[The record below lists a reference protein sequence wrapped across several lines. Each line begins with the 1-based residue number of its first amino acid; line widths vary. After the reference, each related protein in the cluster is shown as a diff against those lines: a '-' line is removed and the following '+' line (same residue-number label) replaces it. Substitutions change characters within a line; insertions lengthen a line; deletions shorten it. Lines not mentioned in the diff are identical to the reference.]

1 MVPGGTPTPV
11 YPSGQPSSRDPTAIS
26 PAHPGGHTL
35 PCHVHYHP
43 CSPPVGSSSA
53 KGGEGWGGALGRA
66 LTALQLGRQAL
77 GARLRPRSPAG
88 WPQASHYTC
97 LSLSFLFHRWD
108 NRPYLPGPTEGLT
121 ATRKRSMSFSP
132 PPRRPPPALLQ
143 KKMRFLAAA
152 EGELGRGR
160 LLPPEPVTG
169 AQSCSHGCPAH
180 SGGGAGIPPTRADSP
195 QRLNDVPHH
204 PCEVRE
210 GWHWPL
216 TCPLVGNLAVGSN
229 LSDRG

>member
-35 PCHVHYHP
+35 PCHAHSHP
-43 CSPPVGSSSA
+43 CSPPAGASSA
-53 KGGEGWGGALGRA
+53 KGREGWGGGLGRA

-77 GARLRPRSPAG
+77 GARLRPRPPAG

-121 ATRKRSMSFSP
+121 ATCKCSVSFSP

-143 KKMRFLAAA
+143 KKMRFPAAA
-152 EGELGRGR
+152 EGELGRGCWPWR
-160 LLPPEPVTG
+160 AGQPAPTRAPVIG

-180 SGGGAGIPPTRADSP
+180 SGGGAGIPPTRAD
-195 QRLNDVPHH
+195 
-204 PCEVRE
+204 
-210 GWHWPL
+210 
-216 TCPLVGNLAVGSN
+216 
-229 LSDRG
+229 